1 MSTDNVNTAINDVRV
16 LNYNENNP
24 CIYVAN
30 LGAYNSGRMVG
41 KWLDLTT
48 FKTVEELK
56 EAVDRI
62 ANYLGSIYGDEWAIH
77 DYSNFP
83 NLGENPDLEFL
94 FELKEVLVDHYA
106 KDALEAFLEYHG
118 LQYFDDVTHLET
130 EFEEVYDGEHTRFEE
145 FAENLF
151 DELYLHDVPEHIQS
165 YIDYEKYARDL
176 SYDYYEID
184 NPKGGI
190 FVFRSC

>member
-30 LGAYNSGRMVG
+30 LGAYNAGRMVG

-56 EAVDRI
+56 EAVDKI

-83 NLGENPDLEFL
+83 NMGENPDLEKVIEVAEL
-94 FELKEVLVDHYA
+94 VEEQGFEKINS
-106 KDALEAFLEYHG
+106 FLEVFSIEDLGYFEDSYCGHWNNF
-118 LQYFDDVTHLET
+118 QEYAQDYFDNCYE
-130 EFEEVYDGEHTRFEE
+130 
-145 FAENLF
+145 
-151 DELYLHDVPEHIQS
+151 VPEHLEN
-165 YIDYEKYARDL
+165 YIDYEKFANDL
-176 SYDYYEID
+176 NYDYNVVD
-184 NPKGGI
+184 CSTGGVLI
-190 FVFRSC
+190 FDSRF

>member
-30 LGAYNSGRMVG
+30 LGAYNAGRMVG

-83 NLGENPDLEFL
+83 DMGENPDLD
-94 FELKEVLVDHYA
+94 KVIEVAEKIEEEGFD
-106 KDALEAFLEYHG
+106 KINAFLEVYSIEDLDNFEESYCG
-118 LQYFDDVTHLET
+118 EWNSFQEYAEDYFDSCY
-130 EFEEVYDGEHTRFEE
+130 EVPD
-145 FAENLF
+145 
-151 DELYLHDVPEHIQS
+151 YLTY
-165 YIDYEKYARDL
+165 YIDYKKFANDL
-176 SYDYYEID
+176 SYDHHEVD
-184 NPKGGI
+184 ASTGGVFI
-190 FVFRSC
+190 FRSF